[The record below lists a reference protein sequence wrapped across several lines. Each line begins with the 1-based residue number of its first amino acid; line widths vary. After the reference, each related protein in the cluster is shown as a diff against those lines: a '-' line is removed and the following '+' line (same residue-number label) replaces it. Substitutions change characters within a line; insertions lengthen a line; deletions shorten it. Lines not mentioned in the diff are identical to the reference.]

1 MPFTLT
7 CHACGQKLTL
17 FDLDVKKRKGTI
29 RCNHCGAKISYDL
42 DKRKIQQ
49 SGFWSEEQPAFDNRA
64 KNRLMNQLKREE
76 ARKEEKA
83 ASPIS
88 SNEAERAHD
97 FDTNPFAAKA
107 GFAKFD
113 LKTGQIVTDEK
124 KSTVQPAISSKKQER
139 EEAITFKVVDKSHQ
153 KRTIRAARS
162 SVPSMRKK
170 EDITSEKTF
179 TPPPRVVTRSAH
191 RNMTLVR
198 QAQKAQQPK
207 QPVKLSK
214 VQSWWKR
221 IKSFF
226 GFHV

>member
-1 MPFTLT
+1 MAFTLT
-7 CHACGQKLTL
+7 CHVCGQKLTL

-42 DKRKIQQ
+42 DKRKIQE
-49 SGFWSEEQPAFDNRA
+49 SGFWAQTEPAFDSRA

-76 ARKEEKA
+76 ARKEWKA
-83 ASPIS
+83 APVSQQ
-88 SNEAERAHD
+88 ETERAHD
-97 FDTNPFAAKA
+97 FDNNPFASKA

-113 LKTGQIVTDEK
+113 LKTGQIVTEEPK
-124 KSTVQPAISSKKQER
+124 PAAQSVMAKKQER
-139 EEAITFKVVDKSHQ
+139 EDAITFKVVDKSHQ

-162 SVPSMRKK
+162 SVPSMKKK
-170 EDITSEKTF
+170 EDITTEKTF
-179 TPPPRVVTRSAH
+179 TAPPRVVTRTAH

-214 VQSWWKR
+214 VQSLWQR

-226 GFHV
+226 GFRQ

>member
-1 MPFTLT
+1 MAFTLT
-7 CHACGQKLTL
+7 CHVCGQKLTL

-42 DKRKIQQ
+42 DKRKIQE
-49 SGFWSEEQPAFDNRA
+49 SGFWAQTEPAFDSRA

-76 ARKEEKA
+76 ARKEGNVA
-83 ASPIS
+83 PVS
-88 SNEAERAHD
+88 SHEAERAHD
-97 FDTNPFAAKA
+97 FDNNPFASKA

-113 LKTGQIVTDEK
+113 LKTGQIVTEDTK
-124 KSTVQPAISSKKQER
+124 PAVQPIATKKPER
-139 EEAITFKVVDKSHQ
+139 EEAINFKVVDKRHQ

-170 EDITSEKTF
+170 EEITTEKTF

-207 QPVKLSK
+207 QPVQISK
-214 VQSWWKR
+214 VQSWWQR

-226 GFHV
+226 GFHK